1 MLLIYTPNSTTRLQY
16 ICKFIFEELLK
27 TSYTITIDEFN
38 FKGYDGNKINY
49 SNTFIEH
56 IFQIKPH
63 ALITENGI
71 LPQQIDCFKIDA
83 FKAFFK
89 TENAD
94 YPFDIFAA
102 SFYLI
107 SRYEEYLPHDKDM
120 YGRYAHENSLAFK
133 EDFLKLP
140 LVNIWL
146 AHFKKQLQ
154 KHFPTIIFKPS
165 IFTYL
170 PTYDIDMAWSYKEKG
185 LLRNAGGFLKSP
197 SIGRLT
203 AMLGLS
209 DDPFDSYAFLNDL
222 HKKYHAQPLYF
233 FLMAKENGMY
243 DKNILPTSEAFK
255 QLIKDHAAKY
265 SIGIHPSWKSND
277 DVAIVKDEKSV
288 LENIANVDVTS
299 SRQHYIKFDLPK
311 TFHNLIEIG
320 ITDDYSMGY
329 GSING
334 FRASV
339 ANSFYWYDLAAEKIT
354 TLRMHPF
361 CFMDANCYYEQK
373 LSVTASTEELNH
385 YYKSCKEIDGTLI
398 TIFHNNILGTDKSF
412 VGWSKLYENF
422 ISQVQQ

>member
-16 ICKFIFEELLK
+16 ICKFIFDEALK
-27 TSYTITIDEFN
+27 TSYTITIDELN

-49 SNTFIEH
+49 SNTFIEQA
-56 IFQIKPH
+56 FQIKPH
-63 ALITENGI
+63 VLLTEKGI
-71 LPQQIDCFKIDA
+71 HAQQIGCFKTDT

-102 SFYLI
+102 CFYLI
-107 SRYEEYLPHDKDM
+107 SRYEEYLPHEKDM

-133 EDFLKLP
+133 ENFLNLP

-154 KHFPTIIFKPS
+154 NQFPTISFKPS
-165 IFTYL
+165 TFTYL

-185 LLRNAGGFLKSP
+185 LLRNAGGFLKKP

-209 DDPFDSYAFLNDL
+209 DDPFDSYVFLNDL
-222 HKKYHAQPLYF
+222 HKKYHVQPSYF

-255 QLIKDHAAKY
+255 QLIKEHAAKY
-265 SIGIHPSWKSND
+265 TIGIHPSWKSND
-277 DVAIVKDEKSV
+277 DVQIVKDEKSV
-288 LENIANVDVTS
+288 LENIANVAITS
-299 SRQHYIKFDLPK
+299 SRQHYIKFELPK
-311 TFHNLIEIG
+311 TFHNLIETG

-339 ANSFYWYDLAAEKIT
+339 ANSFYWYDLMAEKIS
-354 TLRMHPF
+354 TLLIHPF

-373 LSVTASTEELNH
+373 LSVKESAEELNH

-398 TIFHNNILGTDKSF
+398 TIFHNNILGTDKNF
-412 VGWSKLYENF
+412 IGWSKLYENF